1 MFDRE
6 KFKSLV
12 HYVCSR
18 VDNPSQLG
26 ATKLNKV
33 LWFSDLLTYLNINAP
48 VTGARYVKRQFGPV
62 PAAIVPIIEEL
73 RAEGAL
79 AVRDVEYFGKPKRE
93 FFALT
98 VPDISAFSS
107 KEISIID
114 SVIGAICEKHT
125 ATSISE
131 LTHNASWEMAEIGE
145 DLPFF
150 TVFSA
155 RIGEIDESDIAW
167 ADGQIA
173 ELMAGAA

>member
-1 MFDRE
+1 MPYNRE
-6 KFKSLV
+6 KFKTLV
-12 HYVCSR
+12 HYICSR
-18 VDNPSQLG
+18 VDDPTRLG

-33 LWFSDLLTYLNINAP
+33 LWFSDLLTYLNLNAP

-62 PAAIVPIIEEL
+62 PAAIMPIIEEL
-73 RAEGAL
+73 KAEGAL

-98 VPDISAFSS
+98 IPDISAFSS
-107 KEISIID
+107 EEISTVD
-114 SVIGAICEKHT
+114 GVIEAICETHT
-125 ATSISE
+125 AASISD
-131 LTHNASWEMAEIGE
+131 LTHNEAWDMAEIGE

-173 ELMAGAA
+173 EQMAA